1 MCLVWNDT
9 NLDLTKKM
17 RAQWDCS
24 GRHLE
29 QGSIDNHEKA
39 KVLINKDMKLTTKI
53 EGCVKQDKTGQLTG
67 PEKNAFQWRRTGLQN
82 KRVSAGLRACR
93 G

>member
-17 RAQWDCS
+17 RAQWDDS

-39 KVLINKDMKLTTKI
+39 KVLINKDMKLT
-53 EGCVKQDKTGQLTG
+53 
-67 PEKNAFQWRRTGLQN
+67 N
-82 KRVSAGLRACR
+82 
-93 G
+93 

>member
-53 EGCVKQDKTGQLTG
+53 EGCVKQTKLG
-67 PEKNAFQWRRTGLQN
+67 N
-82 KRVSAGLRACR
+82 
-93 G
+93 